1 VLVYK
6 VGDMETFRPSLAA
19 KRCRYVWT
27 NVTGF
32 AWPGFVFAADLVRRA
47 MEESKQRQE
56 KEEI

>member
-1 VLVYK
+1 MLVYK

-19 KRCRYVWT
+19 KRMSVCVN
-27 NVTGF
+27 NVTSF